1 MRINIVS
8 YFTHNKELWKKIIKC
23 TIAYEIGSIIILI
36 PQVNENVGVVPFL
49 VTLGTL
55 FYNAS
60 GTAGNQIV
68 EMGLNVV
75 MMVPA
80 CIWCA
85 LVSYLCTLYNQHIES
100 ANLYPFGAGIIAAIA
115 FFMCI
120 FVTAYYRLKYPRL
133 FIPALQG
140 FVIPIFGLTSGI
152 YNKQFNVMSIVG
164 IFYPSLIGGAI
175 ALLTNLLIWPE
186 TAAKVSENAFGSA
199 LASIQNV
206 LEFVESDIFQESNLA
221 FTDLS
226 ASKKL
231 RQNIQTLDADISKMQ
246 SSRTEAKYEIV
257 VSHYCPTWYKQF
269 AKTMSGLSRNLY
281 GFSMAVGREGEIML
295 HQKIQAQLNLHRH
308 NHRDEFAEQQ
318 HQQSLRLRKQQFEH
332 GDTMMSQGS
341 GYIAMGTDKLEGGGT
356 VSRIEYKLISHL
368 HSSIQ
373 PEIKQFIAICIS
385 FMKSIRHKLAE
396 NSAIPMHQRPSG
408 SDQVCHIKDLAR
420 AMQSLQDAKIIL
432 QKQNEDRRAQ
442 PTEDHYLIYT
452 LLFSLTQ
459 FGKKMI
465 ELEEQ
470 ANQLIAKRAGGKYP
484 RVFFPRMNFK
494 KWLGKA
500 NETAQDQRAATEQ
513 VLFDQQELLQREE
526 TRKSTRNGLVDDT
539 DNIEASNGNI
549 RMKTTAAMTNN
560 KSSNSSSS
568 SSIDS
573 EIIHEPTVS
582 HKPHGTIEKRMSMES
597 DWIDD
602 DQSPI
607 PLQHAPGTHV
617 WNKWFHHISEWLKKD
632 PTRYAIKFT
641 VTMELLALM
650 AWLPINGVNEM
661 YVDNHGQWALLSAMV
676 VFNFTVG
683 STALQCF
690 FRVLATIIGSV
701 CGYLC
706 LLAANRN
713 HNPYVLSVMTLIFQV
728 PMWYSLLGGKYP
740 RIGFISLLTMAVI
753 VSTGYTDRYREGIFD
768 PVWKRALTAI
778 FAILVVI
785 IVDQLLWPVWARK
798 MVRKH
803 VSDLLIATGIQYS
816 KVASL
821 VCQPNTNS
829 YRYKYTLKDAQCN
842 TKILRRQHQLCIQ
855 MLGLAEMEPRI
866 TKGAF
871 PIDIYRQILDH
882 ELNILYWIEH
892 LLKVQTFI
900 TKRVRQLIMNPMN
913 SYRKELAAAVHL
925 YLFTLAGSLRTKSSL
940 PASLPSAELARQM
953 LQQRQAELW
962 HNDFDKLNDMTPEE
976 EKNVA
981 LDEEQVKSKQL
992 RGVENHIYW
1001 QTYAAGNVEL
1011 IIEQEAMG
1019 ELVVKLMGQHV
1030 FRAATKDWI
1039 V

>member
-1 MRINIVS
+1 
-8 YFTHNKELWKKIIKC
+8 
-23 TIAYEIGSIIILI
+23 
-36 PQVNENVGVVPFL
+36 
-49 VTLGTL
+49 
-55 FYNAS
+55 
-60 GTAGNQIV
+60 
-68 EMGLNVV
+68 
-75 MMVPA
+75 
-80 CIWCA
+80 
-85 LVSYLCTLYNQHIES
+85 
-100 ANLYPFGAGIIAAIA
+100 
-115 FFMCI
+115 
-120 FVTAYYRLKYPRL
+120 
-133 FIPALQG
+133 
-140 FVIPIFGLTSGI
+140 
-152 YNKQFNVMSIVG
+152 
-164 IFYPSLIGGAI
+164 
-175 ALLTNLLIWPE
+175 
-186 TAAKVSENAFGSA
+186 
-199 LASIQNV
+199 
-206 LEFVESDIFQESNLA
+206 
-221 FTDLS
+221 
-226 ASKKL
+226 
-231 RQNIQTLDADISKMQ
+231 MQ

-661 YVDNHGQWALLSAMV
+661 YVV
-676 VFNFTVG
+676 
-683 STALQCF
+683 
-690 FRVLATIIGSV
+690 
-701 CGYLC
+701 
-706 LLAANRN
+706 
-713 HNPYVLSVMTLIFQV
+713 
-728 PMWYSLLGGKYP
+728 
-740 RIGFISLLTMAVI
+740 
-753 VSTGYTDRYREGIFD
+753 
-768 PVWKRALTAI
+768 
-778 FAILVVI
+778 
-785 IVDQLLWPVWARK
+785 
-798 MVRKH
+798 
-803 VSDLLIATGIQYS
+803 
-816 KVASL
+816 
-821 VCQPNTNS
+821 
-829 YRYKYTLKDAQCN
+829 
-842 TKILRRQHQLCIQ
+842 
-855 MLGLAEMEPRI
+855 RI
-866 TKGAF
+866 TSRF
-871 PIDIYRQILDH
+871 CENLVPDI
-882 ELNILYWIEH
+882 
-892 LLKVQTFI
+892 K
-900 TKRVRQLIMNPMN
+900 
-913 SYRKELAAAVHL
+913 
-925 YLFTLAGSLRTKSSL
+925 FTL
-940 PASLPSAELARQM
+940 
-953 LQQRQAELW
+953 
-962 HNDFDKLNDMTPEE
+962 
-976 EKNVA
+976 
-981 LDEEQVKSKQL
+981 
-992 RGVENHIYW
+992 
-1001 QTYAAGNVEL
+1001 
-1011 IIEQEAMG
+1011 
-1019 ELVVKLMGQHV
+1019 
-1030 FRAATKDWI
+1030 
-1039 V
+1039 